1 MRRILLRFRAMDPQT
16 VQNVAAVANV
26 ILALAALTGSVA
38 VALFVHYAQA
48 RSEQLS
54 FFHSLGAAWIEIDLA
69 ALTDDELLVVADN
82 LMDPTTVNDDIK
94 SRKKRWFAYAVMNV
108 VLARYKA
115 AEDGIL
121 EPKDEVIAGCRDMLK
136 ALVKD
141 DEIYQITQGHGYE
154 PWMSAVCRELR
165 QDHIATRPSIHR
177 EWRTR

>member
-1 MRRILLRFRAMDPQT
+1 MDPQS
-16 VQNVAAVANV
+16 VQNVAAIANV

-54 FFHSLGAAWIEIDLA
+54 FFHSLGSAWIDIDLA
-69 ALTDDELLVVADN
+69 ALSDDELLVIADN
-82 LMDPTTVNDDIK
+82 LMDPSNANDDIK

-121 EPKDEVIAGCRDMLK
+121 EPKEEVIAGCRALLK
-136 ALVKD
+136 TLVMD
-141 DEIYQITQGHGYE
+141 DEIYEITQGHGYE
-154 PWMSAVCRELR
+154 PWMSDACRELR
-165 QDHIATRPSIHR
+165 GANLAMRPSASQAS
-177 EWRTR
+177 RTR

>member
-1 MRRILLRFRAMDPQT
+1 MRRLLARLRSMDSQS

-54 FFHSLGAAWIEIDLA
+54 FFHSLGSAWIDIDLA

-82 LMDPTTVNDDIK
+82 LMDPANVHDDIK

-121 EPKDEVIAGCRDMLK
+121 EPKEEVVAGCRDMLK
-136 ALVKD
+136 TLVAD
-141 DEIYQITQGHGYE
+141 DEIYEITQGHGYE
-154 PWMSAVCRELR
+154 PWMSAACRELR
-165 QDHIATRPSIHR
+165 EQHLAELPEVRPESLTR
-177 EWRTR
+177 

>member
-1 MRRILLRFRAMDPQT
+1 MRRILSRIRTMDSQT

-38 VALFVHYAQA
+38 VALFVHYAQS

-54 FFHSLGAAWIEIDLA
+54 FFHSLGSAWIDIDLA
-69 ALTDDELLVVADN
+69 ALSDDELLVVADN
-82 LMDPTTVNDDIK
+82 LMDPSTVHDDIK

-121 EPKDEVIAGCRDMLK
+121 EPKEDVVAGCRALLK
-136 ALVKD
+136 TLVAD
-141 DEIYQITQGHGYE
+141 DEIYEITQGHGYE
-154 PWMSAVCRELR
+154 PWMEAACRE
-165 QDHIATRPSIHR
+165 PR
-177 EWRTR
+177 EQHLASLPEAIPESRTR